1 MRVLV
6 AGRNAKVLA
15 KAAGTFANDLEIH
28 TAATK
33 AACLALLGRVEFD
46 LVVAC
51 ETLADGSG
59 LEVLSHVAVNT
70 PNTLRIF
77 AARPATLVLLK
88 GELGLFGLFRTLSY
102 PINFRKLWAAI
113 RVAREACVE
122 ERVVMA
128 APPPVQHVVLEE
140 TWGGA
145 DLGAVTATKPGRPP
159 IAPPRAVTAM
169 ASQPQKRQAPTAT
182 ATATAPKQ
190 ATPARSRAATSA
202 PQMQAPAGQRPPAH
216 RTAAGLPTQHDVATP
231 AKTRPTHHGG
241 GTTAGAQRRQQHA
254 STPDIRCPSNQDA
267 IDPASVRPV
276 QLGSATRATRSATSL
291 AVQVAPNR
299 APMRGN
305 AQPPARQHAPLPTR
319 VVAAAPRRQPR
330 ATAHQEV
337 TSGMRAAA
345 RYAAAHAGK
354 ASGAAP
360 PARIPESDAF
370 KRARARRAEGRLEP
384 IVSNESLA
392 QLAKLAI
399 TSRPNPTFR
408 GPPAAKHRAALFVGS
423 GVFAATT
430 AAVLTFF
437 MVSANNSV
445 KHPKMPVIASITDPV
460 PHKVFPWQPEMQQP
474 TRQAAFMRSE
484 APASAV
490 ADLEA
495 EAEAA
500 SESSDG
506 DPDHPGPPPPNAP
519 PPPSEPPSEEG
530 PAQWVDE

>member
-6 AGRNAKVLA
+6 AGRNANVLA

-46 LVVAC
+46 LIVAC
-51 ETLADGSG
+51 ETLVDGSG

-77 AARPATLVLLK
+77 AARPATLTLLK
-88 GELGLFGLFRTLSY
+88 GELGLFGLFRTLPY

-113 RVAREACVE
+113 SLAREACVE
-122 ERVVMA
+122 ERVVVA
-128 APPPVQHVVLEE
+128 GPPVRHVVLEE

-145 DLGAVTATKPGRPP
+145 DLVSVTAAKPPRPP
-159 IAPPRAVTAM
+159 EAAPRPQQRQTSPAIANPP
-169 ASQPQKRQAPTAT
+169 
-182 ATATAPKQ
+182 PKQ
-190 ATPARSRAATSA
+190 TGS
-202 PQMQAPAGQRPPAH
+202 
-216 RTAAGLPTQHDVATP
+216 
-231 AKTRPTHHGG
+231 AKTRAAMAAPVSQAAPGRRPPVRR
-241 GTTAGAQRRQQHA
+241 TTAAPA
-254 STPDIRCPSNQDA
+254 TVAATPIKRAAP
-267 IDPASVRPV
+267 
-276 QLGSATRATRSATSL
+276 LATRA
-291 AVQVAPNR
+291 VAQAPVRGNAPQQLP
-299 APMRGN
+299 APMRTN
-305 AQPPARQHAPLPTR
+305 APQQTPAPTR
-319 VVAAAPRRQPR
+319 VVAAAARRQPQ
-330 ATAHQEV
+330 ATGRQEV

-345 RYAAAHAGK
+345 RYAAAHSGK
-354 ASGAAP
+354 APAATP
-360 PARIPESDAF
+360 PARIPETDAF
-370 KRARARRAEGRLEP
+370 KRARARRDAGRLEP
-384 IVSNESLA
+384 TVSNESLA
-392 QLAKLAI
+392 QLAKLAA
-399 TSRPNPTFR
+399 TSRPNPAFR
-408 GPPAAKHRAALFVGS
+408 GAPAAKNRAAFFVGS

-445 KHPKMPVIASITDPV
+445 KHPKMPVIASINQPL
-460 PHKVFPWQPEMQQP
+460 PNKVFPWQPETQQP
-474 TRQAAFMRSE
+474 SRQPAFMRSE

-519 PPPSEPPSEEG
+519 PPPSEPPSEEA

>member
-33 AACLALLGRVEFD
+33 AACFDLLGRVDFD
-46 LVVAC
+46 LIVAC
-51 ETLADGSG
+51 ETLPDGSG

-77 AARPATLVLLK
+77 AARPATLILLK
-88 GELGLFGLFRTLSY
+88 GELGLFGLFRTLPY

-113 RVAREACVE
+113 SLAREACAE
-122 ERVVMA
+122 EVA
-128 APPPVQHVVLEE
+128 AAAGSPRRHVVLEE
-140 TWGGA
+140 TWSGA
-145 DLGAVTATKPGRPP
+145 DLGAVTATKPARPP
-159 IAPPRAVTAM
+159 VAASRAVTA
-169 ASQPQKRQAPTAT
+169 AAAPRSSHRQAPTPIGNPQATRPVATKSRAMTAAPRAQPTSGQPSQQRQTAAPPAT
-182 ATATAPKQ
+182 ARPAQRGAATAAGGQ
-190 ATPARSRAATSA
+190 RL
-202 PQMQAPAGQRPPAH
+202 QQVGGQQAPA
-216 RTAAGLPTQHDVATP
+216 
-231 AKTRPTHHGG
+231 
-241 GTTAGAQRRQQHA
+241 
-254 STPDIRCPSNQDA
+254 
-267 IDPASVRPV
+267 
-276 QLGSATRATRSATSL
+276 
-291 AVQVAPNR
+291 
-299 APMRGN
+299 
-305 AQPPARQHAPLPTR
+305 PTR
-319 VVAAAPRRQPR
+319 VIAVAPRRQPQPAGR
-330 ATAHQEV
+330 QEV

-345 RYAAAHAGK
+345 RYAAAH
-354 ASGAAP
+354 STPGAAAP
-360 PARIPESDAF
+360 VRIPESDAF
-370 KRARARRAEGRLEP
+370 KRARARRDSGRLEP
-384 IVSNESLA
+384 TVSNESLS

-399 TSRPNPTFR
+399 TSRPPSAFR
-408 GPPAAKHRAALFVGS
+408 GAPAAKNRAAFFVGS

-445 KHPKMPVIASITDPV
+445 KHPKLPVIASITQPV
-460 PHKVFPWQPEMQQP
+460 PNKVFPWQPETQQP
-474 TRQAAFMRSE
+474 ARQAAFMRSE

-500 SESSDG
+500 SESPDG

-519 PPPSEPPSEEG
+519 PPPSEPPSLEA